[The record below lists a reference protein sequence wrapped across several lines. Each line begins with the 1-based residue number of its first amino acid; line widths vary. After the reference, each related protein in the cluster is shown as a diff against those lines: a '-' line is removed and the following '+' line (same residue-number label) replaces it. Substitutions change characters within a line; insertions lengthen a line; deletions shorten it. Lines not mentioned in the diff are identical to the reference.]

1 MEYHAV
7 RVLRIGNDAPTPDR
21 DRGLGLRDV
30 HMYLR
35 ATVTATTVMA
45 RLTHG
50 PHHIAPAI
58 TASAKRGQNDL
69 PKTSPVVTRAC
80 ATDASNA
87 LRYF

>member
-1 MEYHAV
+1 M
-7 RVLRIGNDAPTPDR
+7 RQRLIG

-58 TASAKRGQNDL
+58 TTSAKKRPERPAEDQPSL
-69 PKTSPVVTRAC
+69 
-80 ATDASNA
+80 
-87 LRYF
+87 